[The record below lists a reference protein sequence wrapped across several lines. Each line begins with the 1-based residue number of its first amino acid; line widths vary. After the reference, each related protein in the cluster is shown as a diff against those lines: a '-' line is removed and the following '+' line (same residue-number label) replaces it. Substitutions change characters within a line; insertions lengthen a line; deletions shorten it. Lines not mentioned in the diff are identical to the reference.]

1 MNIDPS
7 KLRGPISFQKYVHD
21 GGWCS
26 TPFFQLSVVLIEI
39 LSARGIEFA
48 FSRIGPVLSR
58 DGVRLFL
65 MTTGYAPGPG
75 SNLPLITENS
85 ANYMHAIGMDRVPFF
100 QVHCTEQEKLVEFAL
115 ATFADLFEQI
125 PLTEEER
132 DKISNAIALGN
143 TGNPGENP
151 YIEE

>member
-7 KLRGPISFQKYVHD
+7 KLRGPISFQKFVQD

-26 TPFFQLSVVLIEI
+26 TPFFQLSVALIEI

-48 FSRIGPVLSR
+48 FSRVGPVLSR
-58 DGVRLFL
+58 DGTRLFL
-65 MTTGYAPGPG
+65 MTTGYTPNASSG
-75 SNLPLITENS
+75 LPRITDNS
-85 ANYMHAIGMDRVPFF
+85 ANYMHAVGMDRVPFF
-100 QVHCTEQEKLVEFAL
+100 QVHYTEQEKLVEFAL
-115 ATFADLFEQI
+115 TTFNDLFEQT

-132 DKISNAIALGN
+132 IKISNAIALGN
-143 TGNPGENP
+143 TGDLGENP